1 MPAVGQQVI
10 VEPVAQVGHAHQML
24 MLIQSQIL
32 RGGHESGGGGGRIL
46 QSVQVSQ
53 PGIEIIVFVQCRG
66 AVHPGADGQKFFPV
80 GHYLFP
86 VALIRLPQ
94 VDLLG

>member
-1 MPAVGQQVI
+1 M
-10 VEPVAQVGHAHQML
+10 
-24 MLIQSQIL
+24 
-32 RGGHESGGGGGRIL
+32 L

-66 AVHPGADGQKFFPV
+66 SVHPGADGQKFFPV
-80 GHYLFP
+80 GHDLFP